1 MSRLDSLKA
10 AFAHRLGTVTYFRG
24 KGQSWVEMIRS
35 WVTPAAAGGFYSKY
49 LGLSGRWSIVVAILI
64 PVVVEG
70 FGYLLGRFLY
80 KHGGV
85 AVDYDLAWKRDG
97 YKLTHIATLERI
109 ESALGAAL
117 EAQKIVLD
125 RLERTGV
132 SFPVKEESHDPGR
145 GDCAIE

>member
-1 MSRLDSLKA
+1 MKPLADLKGGLA
-10 AFAHRLGTVTYFRG
+10 QALGAVTYFRG

-49 LGLSGRWSIVVAILI
+49 LGLSSRWSIVVAILI

-85 AVDYDLAWKRDG
+85 AVDYALAWQRDG

-109 ESALGAAL
+109 EASLKAAA
-117 EAQKIVLD
+117 EAQKILLD
-125 RLERTGV
+125 RLERAGV
-132 SFPVKEESHDPGR
+132 SFPVKEGPHGPER
-145 GDCAIE
+145 